1 MTKQSMGEFLAT
13 LRKDVG
19 LTQQEV
25 ADKLNISDRTLSS
38 WETGRTEPDL
48 SSLTALAKLYGVTA
62 DEILSGE
69 RKGDAPQSN
78 ERNICIEKFN
88 EKCKL
93 FTALGILCALLV
105 FAGFATL
112 LYSAAPI
119 WVSVFICVVGAGANA
134 ACIIL
139 TFISENAAVE
149 KCDDKTSILPL
160 RHTAANTL
168 IFNSLPYIAGAIIF
182 FALYI
187 ASDYLPDAIEGMKY
201 FTYESM
207 TLIAVFSSAVCG
219 GVLLLA
225 SAVCNLLY
233 INCLG
238 NGEQKAS
245 AKHNVKLF
253 YKLLGFGAIPVVL
266 CLIPLIVLSYVT
278 IEKTEKTYFTA
289 NGVDGVYRE
298 FQTVVYKEHTILKN
312 WHYLE
317 WTEDGGIIKE
327 EKITATIAKGK
338 YYLDFQNAK
347 ATQPIRLR
355 DPDYSES
362 DAIREYYSLDNNFYV
377 MFNDRDAIVF
387 CLKDG
392 ATADEI
398 SEGDECDTWLVACLS
413 CRAVNF
419 TAPDG
424 SGQIAY
430 NAADYNI
437 HANNYWTFDN
447 EYSKFERLEI
457 VRNGGEYTYRLIG
470 IYDYSPTALYAT
482 GLTAALSFVVCSAVF
497 FFMRK
502 RIKYEG

>member
-1 MTKQSMGEFLAT
+1 MNKQSMGEFLAT
-13 LRKDVG
+13 LRKDAG
-19 LTQQEV
+19 FTQQEV

-69 RKGDAPQSN
+69 RKADAPQN
-78 ERNICIEKFN
+78 TERNLSIEKFN
-88 EKCKL
+88 KKCKL
-93 FTALGILCALLV
+93 FTALGCLSSLLV
-105 FAGFATL
+105 FVGFTVL
-112 LYSAAPI
+112 LYSAAPV
-119 WVSVFICVVGAGANA
+119 WASVFMCVIGAIANA
-134 ACIIL
+134 ACIVF
-139 TFISENAAVE
+139 TFISESAAVE
-149 KCDDKTSILPL
+149 KSDDKVHILPL
-160 RHTAANTL
+160 RHTAANSL
-168 IFNSLPYIAGAIIF
+168 IFNSLPYIAVAIMF
-182 FALYI
+182 FALFF
-187 ASDYLPDAIEGMKY
+187 ASDYLPDAIEGRKY
-201 FTYESM
+201 WTYESM
-207 TLIAVFSSAVCG
+207 VLVAVFSSAVCG

-225 SAVCNLLY
+225 GTICNLLY
-233 INCLG
+233 VNCLG
-238 NGEQKAS
+238 NDEQKTS

-253 YKLLGFGAIPVVL
+253 YKLLGFGFLPVIL
-266 CLIPLIVLSYVT
+266 SFFPLIVLSYVT
-278 IEKTEKTYFTA
+278 IEKTEETYFTA

-317 WTEDGGIIKE
+317 WTPDGGIIKE

-447 EYSKFERLEI
+447 EYSKTERLEL
-457 VRNGGEYTYRLIG
+457 VRNGDEYTYRLIG

-482 GLTAALSFVVCSAVF
+482 GATAGLSFVVCSAVY